1 MKKVISKLDGKEYY
15 LTVCNDESNVMFIC
29 NKRYQVRNATSDD
42 CCNPELY
49 CVVNGTFKQE
59 NRREVE
65 NTDKK
70 SWIAR

>member
-42 CCNPELY
+42 CCNLNFTALSTEHSTSLY
-49 CVVNGTFKQE
+49 LTSTS
-59 NRREVE
+59 R
-65 NTDKK
+65 
-70 SWIAR
+70 